1 MCYGKERENS
11 YLHKQQ
17 QYTSRYLSLFPRNC
31 AKTKIKRSLPMDL
44 VQSVLENSNYDYEFI
59 FHEKQIYSAAEGADF
74 FGIEPGQTA
83 PTLIVKA
90 ETGYFSII
98 FSGSRGH
105 IDFERIAKLLNVSQ
119 VKLASKDKVVKIT
132 GFNPGDTP
140 MVGLAL
146 PAVFDR
152 KLLQYPFVYGGSGQ
166 PNRTLKIAPVTLTK
180 LNRVVAF
187 LDSD

>member
-1 MCYGKERENS
+1 
-11 YLHKQQ
+11 
-17 QYTSRYLSLFPRNC
+17 
-31 AKTKIKRSLPMDL
+31 MDK
-44 VQSVLENSNYDYEFI
+44 VQSILGNSSYEYEFI

-90 ETGYFSII
+90 DTGCFSII
-98 FSGSRGH
+98 FSGSSAH
-105 IDFERIAKLLNVSQ
+105 LDFEHIAKLLNVSQ
-119 VKLASKDKVVKIT
+119 VKLVNKDKVRKIT

-146 PAVFDR
+146 PTVFDK
-152 KLLQYPFVYGGSGQ
+152 KLLQYPFVYGGSGL
-166 PNRTLKIAPVTLTK
+166 PNRTLKIAPVALTQ
-180 LNRVVAF
+180 LNQVVAF